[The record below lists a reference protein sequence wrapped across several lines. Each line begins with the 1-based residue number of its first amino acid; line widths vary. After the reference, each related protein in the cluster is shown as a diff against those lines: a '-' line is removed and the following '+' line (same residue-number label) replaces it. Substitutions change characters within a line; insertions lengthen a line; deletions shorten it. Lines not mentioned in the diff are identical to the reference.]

1 MKRLFMTAAL
11 AIAALAMVQAQQPE
25 MPKLPVDP
33 AVRIG
38 QLENGLT
45 YYIRHNEEPKG
56 QANFYIAQKV
66 GSILEEE
73 EQRGLA
79 HFLEHMC
86 FNGSKHFKAG
96 GIVNYCQSIGV
107 QFGGDLNAYTSID
120 ETVYNIDN
128 VPVAVQPTAIDSCLY
143 ILYDWADGLSL
154 NDKDIDDERGV
165 IHEEWRQRR
174 NASIRLYEQLLPK
187 IYPGNRYGQ
196 RLPIGLVEVIDN
208 FPYQAIKD
216 YYEKWYRPD
225 QQGIIVVGDI
235 DVDDIEARIRKI
247 FGPIQMPA
255 NPAERVY
262 IPIEKNAEPIIAL
275 AKDKEMPYAQTYIWM
290 KHDPITPDQKLTL
303 DYLITDVAGD
313 LVSMMM
319 SQRFQEM
326 TQQAEPPFIQAQMD
340 DEDFFLSKTEGALT
354 GLVVSSENDYV
365 KAVTTL
371 YREMLRAVRGGFTA
385 SEFER
390 AKAELMTYVESAYN
404 QREKKKSYDFCQE
417 YVQNFINGE
426 PIMGIEN
433 EYALLQQL
441 APQIPVEVI
450 NAYMQELVSDTC
462 LVVASMLPDKEGVT
476 YPSEQELK
484 EILAAVAAED
494 IEPYVDSV
502 SDEPLISELPQPG
515 KVVKTSDSKFGYR
528 LYQLSNGVK
537 VYMKSTDFNKDQ
549 IMMNAFSWGGTSL
562 YDESEALN
570 LKNMGLYT
578 VGGVGSFNV
587 TDLNKVLAGKKA
599 SVSPR
604 ISMLS
609 EGMNGSTTP
618 KDFETM
624 MQLTYLYFTSPRS
637 DAEAFQSWQTR
648 QKAVLQNAES
658 QPNTA
663 LQDSL
668 YFLLYDNNPRN
679 TQMKAADVDNVDYE
693 RIMQIGRERFANASD
708 FDFIFT
714 GAIDEEVF
722 VPLIEQYLGSLPVTG
737 AKAEKYRNVSDFGQ
751 GVRNLSFDRKMEQEM
766 ATVVFFWNGKSKYSL
781 KDILANDIAG
791 QVLDIVYT
799 EEIREKEGG
808 TYGVSVVPGTQNEPS
823 KKSYVQIVYQTDPAR
838 ALDLNEKIIDILDE
852 FAVTGPSDENMSKIK
867 EYMVKNYNENLRE
880 NSFYQSVMREWLTTG
895 VDQLTDWEKTL
906 NKVTAKDVAKSVKKI
921 LKQKNSMTLI
931 MNGYTE

>member
-1 MKRLFMTAAL
+1 MKKLLLTAAI
-11 AIAALAMVQAQQPE
+11 AIAALTTAQAQQPE
-25 MPKLPVDP
+25 MPKLPIDP

-38 QLENGLT
+38 QLENGMT

-143 ILYDWADGLSL
+143 ILYDWADGLLL
-154 NDKDIDDERGV
+154 NDKDIDEERGV

-174 NASIRLYEQLLPK
+174 DASIRLYEQILPG
-187 IYPGNRYGQ
+187 IYPNNRYGE

-208 FPYQAIKD
+208 FPYQAIRD

-235 DVDDIEARIRKI
+235 DVDDIEARIRRI

-262 IPIEKNAEPIIAL
+262 IPVEKNGEPIIVQ

-290 KHDPITPDQKLTL
+290 KHDPIKPEEKQNL

-313 LVSMMM
+313 LVAMMM

-326 TQQAEPPFIQAQMD
+326 AQQADPPFIQAQMD
-340 DEDFFLSKTEGALT
+340 DEDFMIAKTEGALT
-354 GLVVSSENDYV
+354 GVVVSSENDYV

-390 AKAELMTYVESAYN
+390 AKAELITYVESEYN
-404 QREKKKSYDFCQE
+404 QREKKKSHDYCNE
-417 YVQNFINGE
+417 YVQHFINGE

-433 EYALLQQL
+433 EYTLLQQL
-441 APQIPVEVI
+441 APQIPVEVV
-450 NAYMQELVSDTC
+450 NAYLQELVSDTC
-462 LVVASMLPDKEGVT
+462 LVVAAMLPDKEGVT
-476 YPSEQELK
+476 YPSEEEMKKL
-484 EILAAVAAED
+484 LAAVAAEE
-494 IEPYVDSV
+494 IEPYVDTV
-502 SDEPLISELPQPG
+502 SDEPLISELPAPG

-528 LYQLSNGVK
+528 MYELSNGVK
-537 VYMKSTDFNKDQ
+537 VYMKSTDFNKDE
-549 IMMNAFSWGGTSL
+549 ILMNAFSWGGTSL
-562 YDESEALN
+562 YEESEALN
-570 LKNMGLYT
+570 LKNMSLYT
-578 VGGVGSFNV
+578 IGGVGKFNA
-587 TDLNKVLAGKKA
+587 TDLNKVLAGKKV
-599 SVSPR
+599 SVNPR
-604 ISMLS
+604 VSILS
-609 EGMNGSTTP
+609 EGMSGSTTP

-624 MQLTYLYFTSPRS
+624 MQLTYLYFTSPRA

-648 QKAVLQNAES
+648 RKAVLQNAES

-668 YFLLYDNNPRN
+668 YSLLYDNNPRR
-679 TQMKAADVDNVDYE
+679 TQMKAADVDNIDYG
-693 RIMQIGRERFANASD
+693 RVMQIAAERFANASD

-714 GAIDEEVF
+714 GAIDEDVF
-722 VPLIEQYLGSLPVTG
+722 VPMIEQYLGSLPVTG
-737 AKAEKYRNVSDFGQ
+737 AKAEKYRNVSDFGE
-751 GVRNLSFDRKMEQEM
+751 GVRNLTFDRKMEQEM
-766 ATVVFFWNGKSKYSL
+766 ATVVFFWNGKSKYCL
-781 KDILANDIAG
+781 KEVQANDIAG
-791 QVLDIVYT
+791 QVLNIVYT

-808 TYGVSVVPGTQNEPS
+808 TYGVSVVPMTQNEPS
-823 KKSYVQIVYQTDPAR
+823 KKSCIQIVYQTDPAR
-838 ALDLNEKIIDILDE
+838 AEELNDKIEDILND
-852 FAVTGPSDENMSKIK
+852 FAVAGPSAENLSKIK
-867 EYMVKNYNENLRE
+867 EYMTKNYNENLRE
-880 NSFYQSVMREWLTTG
+880 NSFFQSTMREWLTTG
-895 VDQLTDWEKTL
+895 CDQLTEWEKTL
-906 NKVTAKDVAKSVKKI
+906 SGITSKDVAKSVKKM
-921 LKQKNSMTLI
+921 LKQENAMKLI